1 MTDGEMKIIQI
12 LTEQIKLTKETN
24 QKLDLLIKSNVDI
37 LNFWAIL
44 KDQESGTNSLDQTY
58 LKEISKDFQ
67 PKEG

>member
-1 MTDGEMKIIQI
+1 MTEGEMKIVQI
-12 LTEQIKLTKETN
+12 LTEQLKVARETN

>member
-1 MTDGEMKIIQI
+1 MTEAEMKIIQI
-12 LTEQIKLTKETN
+12 LTEQMKIAKEAN
-24 QKLDLLIKSNVDI
+24 QKLDLLIKSNIDI

-58 LKEISKDFQ
+58 LNEISKDFK